1 MPRERQGII
10 STYFIGIDAGSS
22 LCKAAIFD
30 LSGRQFA
37 EATRRTPI
45 SRPRPGWCELDPEM
59 CWTAVVDVIRD
70 AFQSSGLEPQQIG
83 GIGISAAMV
92 GAWLVDSEGQAVRP
106 GINWEDSRSQEVI
119 DRLKAADPNVGSR
132 IFQSSGSVLQQ
143 GCTLPVLAWLV
154 ENEPETI
161 AQTAHVLSYKDF
173 IRMRLTGFAATDRS
187 EASVIP
193 GSARER
199 QRSEAMISLFGLE
212 KYSHLLPPV
221 FDSETVQSFLSD
233 EGAAL
238 AGLPPGLPVGIGAG
252 DVAATVIGAGGLDAH
267 SATAVLGTTCMVGVC
282 HEKPVFTPPDV
293 GLLFS
298 LPGDVWYRSMV
309 NVAGTLNLD
318 WAIGALAPDL
328 ASNPDRY
335 KLITT
340 MVEDVPI
347 GARELTYLPYL
358 SESGIIAPVVS
369 LDARAQFAG
378 LTSRHGRP
386 ELLRAVFEGVALAMR
401 DLLDVLNF
409 TGSEIVL
416 TGGGSQSSFWSQMIA
431 DVLQR
436 DVVVPHGTQFGA
448 RGAALLVATALGHF
462 PDIRTTSRA
471 VAGDARRYQSNPAMR
486 SEYETALRRYRGHRD
501 RLLSRN

>member
-1 MPRERQGII
+1 LPRERQGII

-37 EATRRTPI
+37 ESTRRTPI
-45 SRPRPGWCELDPEM
+45 SRPKPGWCELDPEM
-59 CWTAVVDVIRD
+59 CWNAVIDVIRD
-70 AFQSSGLEPQQIG
+70 ALRSSGLEPRQIG

-92 GAWLVDSEGQAVRP
+92 GAWLVDPTGKTVRP
-106 GINWEDSRSQEVI
+106 GINWEDSRSQEI
-119 DRLKAADPNVGSR
+119 INRMTSADPNIGSR
-132 IFQSSGSVLQQ
+132 IFRSSGSVLQQ
-143 GCTLPVLAWLV
+143 GCTLPLLAWLV

-161 AQTAHVLSYKDF
+161 GRTAYVLSYKDF

-193 GSARER
+193 GSACER
-199 QRSEAMISLFGLE
+199 QRSGAMISLFGLE
-212 KYSHLLPPV
+212 TYAHLLPPV

-233 EGAAL
+233 EAAAL
-238 AGLPPGLPVGIGAG
+238 TGLPPGLPVGIGAG
-252 DVAATVIGAGGLDAH
+252 DVAATVIGAGGLDAN

-298 LPGDVWYRSMV
+298 LPGNVWYRSMV

-328 ASNPDRY
+328 AQSPDRY
-335 KLITT
+335 QQITA

-378 LTSRHGRP
+378 LTSLHGRP
-386 ELLRAVFEGVALAMR
+386 ELFRAVFEGVALAMR

-416 TGGGSQSSFWSQMIA
+416 TGGGSQSPFWSQMIA
-431 DVLQR
+431 DILQR
-436 DVVVPHGTQFGA
+436 DVVVPYGTQFGA

-462 PDIRTTSRA
+462 LDIRTASRA
-471 VAGDARRYQSNPAMR
+471 VAGDARRYRSNPATR
-486 SEYETALRRYRGHRD
+486 GEYAAALQRYRGHRD
-501 RLLSRN
+501 RLLSKN